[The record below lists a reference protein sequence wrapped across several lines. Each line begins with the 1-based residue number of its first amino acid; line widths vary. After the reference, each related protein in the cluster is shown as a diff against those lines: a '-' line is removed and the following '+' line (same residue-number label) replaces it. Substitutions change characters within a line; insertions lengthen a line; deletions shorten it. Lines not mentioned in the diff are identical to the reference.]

1 MQVLT
6 FSLLQSMG
14 KFQECQLKATKCRND
29 YLMTLAATNTT
40 LQKYFKQDVMSL
52 IDVSSYSI
60 VFSEKHTNIIAGK
73 LWNSPL
79 KYPVVM
85 TA

>member
-1 MQVLT
+1 
-6 FSLLQSMG
+6 MG

-60 VFSEKHTNIIAGK
+60 VFSEKHTKYNCGEIMKFAPEISSGNDRIK
-73 LWNSPL
+73 LVL
-79 KYPVVM
+79 LRM
-85 TA
+85 